1 MVRETYFGKQ
11 YVTEDGQKYQLLFLA
26 QHAETKKKMA
36 VYQEL
41 SGAFEIFTQDWEL
54 FQKRF
59 GKDGKESVVGGLE
72 SALQKKL
79 EAFEIKNDF
88 EEDPYSHDAGR
99 EKASAEAGYGDAALK
114 KVQQENA
121 VPAVEGGN
129 EKEEAG
135 QVAGRMEDSR
145 EKTEEDQE
153 QEVNNDLIRFLDAET
168 YKEKIETLLL
178 IQDRLDKRLLSN
190 IAAAL
195 DIGLEDGTEEEYPEV
210 ILSCLRTR
218 ARFEV
223 RR

>member
-1 MVRETYFGKQ
+1 MIRETYFGKQ

-26 QHAETKKKMA
+26 QDAETKKKMA
-36 VYQEL
+36 VYQRL

-59 GKDGKESVVGGLE
+59 EEDGKESVIGGLE

-79 EAFEIKNDF
+79 EAFEEKNDF
-88 EEDPYSHDAGR
+88 KGDSYLHDAGG
-99 EKASAEAGYGDAALK
+99 EKTSVDEALK
-114 KVQQENA
+114 KAQHGNG

-135 QVAGRMEDSR
+135 QIAGGVEGSR
-145 EKTEEDQE
+145 GKTKKDQE
-153 QEVNNDLIRFLDAET
+153 EEVNNDLIRFLDAET
-168 YKEKIETLLL
+168 CKEKIEILLL
-178 IQDRLDKRLLSN
+178 IQERLDKRLLSN

-195 DIGLEDGTEEEYPEV
+195 DIGLEDGTEEEYLEV